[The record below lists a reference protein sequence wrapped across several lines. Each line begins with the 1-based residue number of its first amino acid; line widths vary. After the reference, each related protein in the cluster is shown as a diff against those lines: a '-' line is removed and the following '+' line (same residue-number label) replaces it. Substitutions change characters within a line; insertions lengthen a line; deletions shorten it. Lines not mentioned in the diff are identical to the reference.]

1 MNPSQALATVLVDE
15 LVRGGVREVVLCP
28 GSRSAPLAYA
38 VLAAERAGRLRLHV
52 RVDERSA
59 GFLALGLAR
68 GSGAPVAVMTTSG
81 TAVANLHPAVLEAH
95 HADTALVVVSADRPH
110 ELRGTG
116 ANQTTIQPGI
126 FGASTRYAAD
136 VPAPVARP
144 GLGPFWR
151 GTVCRALAAATGA
164 AGAAGATGVTGSRP
178 GPVHLNVC
186 LREPLAPDPEEA
198 DAGTWLVERLPAD
211 DDWPDAL
218 EGRAHGAPWVAVAA
232 ATTGLPAPAP
242 LAEVARTLVV
252 VGDTRDAALGERA
265 VAWAMERGHPV
276 VAEPFG
282 SAVARAEALPHGP
295 LLLTAVD
302 WVDAHVPDRVVVVGR
317 PTLARAVGALL
328 RRPGLLVE
336 LVSEGG
342 PWPDPSHVASAVH
355 PPHALRLGGP
365 TTPDDDHGWG
375 ESWRVAAQRLADAV
389 AAQPFPWPSGLGVAA
404 AVIDGLPGDAVLV
417 LGSSNPVRDVDLA
430 VSGPIA
436 DEVLANRGL
445 AGIDGVVSTA
455 VGIALTRSAGSAGA
469 TRAAA
474 AGAAPTYALL
484 GDLTFLHDANGLL
497 IGPDEPVP
505 DLTLVVVNDDG
516 GGIFSTLEHGAPD
529 HAADFERVFGTPTG
543 TDLGALCRA
552 HGIRHDL
559 LATRAELTAAVA
571 EPPRGLRVLEVAVDR
586 ATHRRAHADLRALA
600 ARTLPD

>member
-15 LVRGGVREVVLCP
+15 LVRNGVREVVLCP
-28 GSRSAPLAYA
+28 GSRSAPLAYS
-38 VLAAERAGRLRLHV
+38 VLAAERTGRLRMHV

-59 GFLALGLAR
+59 GFLALGLSR

-95 HADTALVVVSADRPH
+95 HGGTPLVVVSADRPH

-116 ANQTTIQPGI
+116 ANQTTEQPGI
-126 FGASTRYAAD
+126 FGSSTRYAVD

-151 GTVCRALAAATGA
+151 STVCRAIAAATGTV
-164 AGAAGATGVTGSRP
+164 GGLP

-186 LREPLAPDPEEA
+186 LREPLAPASALDASDTADAPRFEA
-198 DAGTWLVERLPAD
+198 DD
-211 DDWPDAL
+211 SWPDAL
-218 EGRAHGAPWVAVAA
+218 SGRVDGEPWVLVGGPGAGSAGPAA
-232 ATTGLPAPAP
+232 

-252 VGDTRDAALGERA
+252 VGDTHDPALGERA
-265 VAWAMERGHPV
+265 AAWAAERGHPL

-282 SAVARAEALPHGP
+282 SAAVRADAVPHGP
-295 LLLTAVD
+295 LLLTATD
-302 WVDAHVPDRVVVVGR
+302 WLDAHAPDRVVVVGR
-317 PTLARAVGALL
+317 PTLSRAAGALL
-328 RRPGLLVE
+328 RRPGLQVE
-336 LVSEGG
+336 VVSEGG
-342 PWPDPSHVASAVH
+342 QWPDPSHVASVVH
-355 PPHALRLGGP
+355 PPQALRLGGP
-365 TTPDDDHGWG
+365 TAPDDDHGWG

-389 AAQPFPWPSGLGVAA
+389 AAQPFPWPSGLGVAS
-404 AVIDGLPGDAVLV
+404 AVVDGLPGDAVLV

-430 VSGPIA
+430 VAGPIA

-455 VGIALTRSAGSAGA
+455 VGIALTR
-469 TRAAA
+469 TP
-474 AGAAPTYALL
+474 APTYALL

-516 GGIFSTLEHGAPD
+516 GGIFTTLEHGAPER
-529 HAADFERVFGTPTG
+529 AADFERVFGTPTG
-543 TDLGALCRA
+543 TDVAALCRA

-559 LATRAELTAAVA
+559 LTTSADLTAAVA
-571 EPPRGLRVLEVAVDR
+571 DAPHGIRVLEVVVDR

-600 ARTLPD
+600 AGALAD

>member
-1 MNPSQALATVLVDE
+1 MNPSQALATVLLDE

-28 GSRSAPLAYA
+28 GTRSAPLAYA

-68 GSGAPVAVMTTSG
+68 GSGAPVAVITTSG

-95 HADTALVVVSADRPH
+95 HGGTPLVVVSADRPH

-116 ANQTTIQPGI
+116 ANQTTVQPGI
-126 FGASTRYAAD
+126 FGSGTRYAVD
-136 VPAPVARP
+136 LPAPVARP

-151 GTVCRALAAATGA
+151 STVCRAVAAATGA
-164 AGAAGATGVTGSRP
+164 TGGLP

-186 LREPLAPDPEEA
+186 LREPLAPEAEPAEGA
-198 DAGTWLVERLPAD
+198 DAAQRLEPD
-211 DDWPDAL
+211 DSWPDAL
-218 EGRAHGAPWVAVAA
+218 SGRPDGEPWVLVTGSEVASAQPA
-232 ATTGLPAPAP
+232 A

-252 VGDTRDAALGERA
+252 VGDVRDPALGERA
-265 VAWAMERGHPV
+265 AAWAAERAHPL

-282 SAVARAEALPHGP
+282 TAALRADAVPHGP
-295 LLLTAVD
+295 LLLTATG
-302 WVDAHVPDRVVVVGR
+302 WLDAHAPDRVVVVGR
-317 PTLARAVGALL
+317 PTLSRAVGALL

-336 LVSEGG
+336 VVSEGG
-342 PWPDPSHVASAVH
+342 QWPDPSHVASAVH

-375 ESWRVAAQRLADAV
+375 ESWRAAGQGVADAV
-389 AAQPFPWPSGLGVAA
+389 AAQPFPWPSGLGVAS
-404 AVIDGLPGDAVLV
+404 AVVDGLPGDAVLV

-430 VSGPIA
+430 VAGPVA

-455 VGIALTRSAGSAGA
+455 VGIALARGAGSPAVGTPSLPA
-469 TRAAA
+469 
-474 AGAAPTYALL
+474 AAPTYALL

-516 GGIFSTLEHGAPD
+516 GGIFTTLEQGAPER
-529 HAADFERVFGTPTG
+529 AADFERVFGTPTG
-543 TDLGALCRA
+543 TDVGALCRA
-552 HGIRHDL
+552 HGIRHDKL
-559 LATRAELTAAVA
+559 TTRAELTAAVA
-571 EPPRGLRVLEVAVDR
+571 EAPRGIRVLEVVVDR
-586 ATHRRAHADLRALA
+586 ATHRQAHADLRALA
-600 ARTLPD
+600 AATLHD